1 MFLKVVFG
9 QKKTFPKKNRAPF
22 FGEFRLYFLVAA

>member
-9 QKKTFPKKNRAPF
+9 QKRGFRKKNVHLF
-22 FGEFRLYFLVAA
+22 LGEFRLYFLVAG